1 MRLALAGAKKTKTNL
16 KDYQGMTTMTETN
29 RATSSSSSGDQWT
42 SVQAYVLAGICLL
55 VGIAGGWSI
64 RGSQSPAAVAEE
76 TANTPGPAPAM
87 CAQPTQA
94 PTPAQM
100 QKMAE
105 TQAAPLI
112 EKLKADPT
120 NAGLLASIGNVYYD
134 TQQYPT
140 AIDYYKRALK
150 SEPANAA
157 VRTDMATA
165 YWYTGDADTAI
176 AEFQKS
182 LTYEP
187 TKANT
192 LFNLGI
198 VQWQGKM
205 DIDKATATW
214 QKLLDTN
221 PNYEGKDKV
230 LEFMAQAK
238 KHSGVKPG
246 TPAKPLQ

>member
-1 MRLALAGAKKTKTNL
+1 MA
-16 KDYQGMTTMTETN
+16 TMTETN
-29 RATSSSSSGDQWT
+29 RATSSSTNNEQWT
-42 SVQAYVLAGICLL
+42 SVQAYVLAVICLL
-55 VGIAGGWSI
+55 VGIAGGWFI
-64 RGSQSPAAVAEE
+64 RGSQSPAAAAAE
-76 TANTPGPAPAM
+76 TATAPAPAPAM
-87 CAQPTQA
+87 GNPAAQA

-100 QKMAE
+100 QKMAD

-112 EKLKADPT
+112 EKLKADPA
-120 NAGLLASIGNVYYD
+120 NAGLLANIANIYYD

-140 AIDYYKRALK
+140 AIDYYQRVLK
-150 SEPANAA
+150 LEPSNTG

-182 LTYEP
+182 LSYEP
-187 TKANT
+187 NKANS

-198 VQWQGKM
+198 VEWQGKM
-205 DIDKATATW
+205 DIDKATAAW
-214 QKLLDTN
+214 QKLLATN

-230 LEFMAQAK
+230 LELLAQVK
-238 KHSGVKPG
+238 KHAGVKPG